1 MSPETWERIAGYL
14 PRLAEAA
21 LVTIR
26 LSVLS
31 LVLATVL
38 ALLVAI
44 GLRSRQSLVRAPIVA
59 YVQVGR
65 AVPEL
70 VQVFVWYYVLPDF
83 GVILDAGVAGVLALG
98 FAFAPYLGEVFR
110 AGIDAVDRA
119 QWEAAEVLGMRRLT
133 LWRRCVLPQALRI
146 VLPVWTGYFISIFK
160 ATSLLSFITV
170 PELFSV
176 ARERASQNFR
186 YLELFALVMA
196 FYLAMGYPTVW
207 LLRRLERRWDTRHRL
222 PNRIELGGEMA

>member
-1 MSPETWERIAGYL
+1 MTSADLDRLLEYL
-14 PRLAEAA
+14 PTLSKAAGFTITLAVASLGVATLAA
-21 LVTIR
+21 
-26 LSVLS
+26 VL
-31 LVLATVL
+31 LAV
-38 ALLVAI
+38 
-44 GLRSRQSLVRAPIVA
+44 GLRSAPAPVRWVLVS

-70 VQVFVWYYVLPDF
+70 VQVFIWFFVLPDF
-83 GVILDAGVAGVLALG
+83 GIVLSPAIAGIAALA

-110 AGIDAVDRA
+110 AGIDAVEES
-119 QWEAAEVLGMRRLT
+119 QWEAAEILGMSPWAKWT
-133 LWRRCVLPQALRI
+133 RCVLPQALRT

-176 ARERASQNFR
+176 ARNLASLNFR
-186 YLELFALVMA
+186 YLELFALVMV

-207 LLRRLERRWDTRHRL
+207 LLHRLEKSWDVSI
-222 PNRIELGGEMA
+222 PVPVGQ